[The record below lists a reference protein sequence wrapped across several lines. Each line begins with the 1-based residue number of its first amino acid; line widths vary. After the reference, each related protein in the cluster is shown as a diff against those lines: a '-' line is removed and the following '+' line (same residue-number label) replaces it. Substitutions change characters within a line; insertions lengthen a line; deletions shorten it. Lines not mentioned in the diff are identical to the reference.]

1 MLCDGE
7 LVGAHQ
13 LWERKGTPEWRT
25 DISENH
31 AEYRVDNAYKS
42 ASESWGGGDEVMP
55 HQSNIVTTAVLDILY
70 IRTYVGKYKQNYT
83 KQFMDRLL
91 EVVLRLGLI
100 VVVDKSSKCTYV

>member
-42 ASESWGGGDEVMP
+42 ASESWEGGGGGGM
-55 HQSNIVTTAVLDILY
+55 
-70 IRTYVGKYKQNYT
+70 
-83 KQFMDRLL
+83 
-91 EVVLRLGLI
+91 
-100 VVVDKSSKCTYV
+100 KSSHTRAT